1 MPLLPSSTIQAVSD
15 PPLGITTPYIEVT
28 RIYPMYPRRVFLQW
42 VMRNPVEG
50 TTYQFQVERSGSAE
64 GPWEALLV
72 TPTQDFYFVDMDYP
86 SNPIT
91 GEPDLMSMARVVY
104 YRITAQGI
112 LGGTSYSV
120 TKKMEPWLDRRRE
133 GIHRKLVRDAMI
145 SLQRVVGTEIAALK
159 RKKWGTPCSL
169 CLSSTTHMSTNPYC
183 PECFGTSYS
192 GGYWTPVYGWAQLY
206 TSPISVQSALQG
218 EVEVRQTRI
227 IMANIPQMDKED
239 LVVFLRSDRRF
250 RVLEVVPT
258 QIHNVDV
265 HQELTASQL
274 SPTSAEYSLNVDP
287 WRAPCWWV

>member
-1 MPLLPSSTIQAVSD
+1 
-15 PPLGITTPYIEVT
+15 
-28 RIYPMYPRRVFLQW
+28 
-42 VMRNPVEG
+42 MRNPVEG